1 MLKFL
6 STPVPKYFYCVF
18 EIRGAKAPPTQN
30 PRPIYAWE
38 GGFIHM
44 RAHLCL
50 LTFIIV
56 LFSITSPLPFSAAGR
71 KFWKIFGNLVKI
83 TKYNQTCSDLACE
96 INFCRLSPKDFLRN
110 ATWQFIESWISWLLL
125 RYLACSILPWKS
137 STLLCASSVHMT
149 ASG

>member
-1 MLKFL
+1 MRAKIFVH
-6 STPVPKYFYCVF
+6 TCTKNFYRVF
-18 EIRGAKAPPTQN
+18 EILGGQGPPTRN

-56 LFSITSPLPFSAAGR
+56 LFSITSPLPFQQQGR
-71 KFWKIFGNLVKI
+71 NFENLVKI
-83 TKYNQTCSDLACE
+83 PKYNQSSTDLACE

-125 RYLACSILPWKS
+125 RYLACSIIPWKGNA
-137 STLLCASSVHMT
+137 LLCASSVHMT